1 MIPRGG
7 SWSIGFGSTDPGP
20 RSRNEDSFCA
30 APPVYIVADGMG
42 GHAAGA
48 AASAAVIDA
57 FVPLVGRGPVTPA
70 DVAAAVERAQLNV
83 LAVSNSVGGHSGSTL
98 TGVVAVEHNGEPWWM
113 VLNVGDSRVYRLSDG
128 IITQLTVDHSHVQE
142 LIDAGEITPAQ
153 AAVHPER
160 NVVTRAMGD
169 GDFSFDSWLLPVR
182 MDEQIIVASDGLTKV
197 VSDARIA
204 EVTELA
210 GDDAARRLVG
220 AALLAHTSDNVT
232 AVVCEAVG
240 AFTREGADPS
250 PYKLWTDTPTEDDTT
265 QTTRVRVW
273 V

>member
-1 MIPRGG
+1 M
-7 SWSIGFGSTDPGP
+7 
-20 RSRNEDSFCA
+20 
-30 APPVYIVADGMG
+30 
-42 GHAAGA
+42 
-48 AASAAVIDA
+48 VI
-57 FVPLVGRGPVTPA
+57 
-70 DVAAAVERAQLNV
+70 
-83 LAVSNSVGGHSGSTL
+83 
-98 TGVVAVEHNGEPWWM
+98 
-113 VLNVGDSRVYRLSDG
+113 NVGDSRVYRLADG

-153 AAVHPER
+153 AATHPER

-182 MDEQIIVASDGLTKV
+182 LDEQIIVASDGLTKV

-204 EVTELA
+204 EVVELA

-232 AVVCEAVG
+232 AVVCEAIG

-250 PYKLWTDTPTEDDTT
+250 PYKLWTDKPTDDDTT